1 MTKTTKCPGI
11 STVVFVIDKG
21 GGEYPKTTTTPSPSY
36 FYVAKIRQT
45 TTEMWR
51 KGRVQIQGRIR
62 KHNQQEKSE
71 RSRGGGG
78 GYLRNILIKTMLDI
92 NTQGN
97 NSLLSSFGGIFYTSI
112 LPF

>member
-71 RSRGGGG
+71 RRSGGG
-78 GYLRNILIKTMLDI
+78 RR
-92 NTQGN
+92 
-97 NSLLSSFGGIFYTSI
+97 IFKKYFDKDYVRYQYTRK
-112 LPF
+112 